1 MFPTLFFFLSSSSP
15 SSFSG
20 SIILSASIQHRR
32 IVYLSSA
39 HKVRLK
45 KISRIQR
52 KCTKMLYRFGPD
64 ELLQW
69 VQAAFSQVLQ
79 YSNEVECLIMVDQS
93 FSYKVP
99 VVVCKN
105 VGDFCVNSGLKNE
118 LQLVRIRTKLFKI
131 PFLVLYIY

>member
-1 MFPTLFFFLSSSSP
+1 
-15 SSFSG
+15 
-20 SIILSASIQHRR
+20 
-32 IVYLSSA
+32 
-39 HKVRLK
+39 
-45 KISRIQR
+45 
-52 KCTKMLYRFGPD
+52 MLYRFGPD

-79 YSNEVECLIMVDQS
+79 YSNEVGCLIMVDQS

-99 VVVCKN
+99 VAFCKN